1 MQRIA
6 HPRDGLAAGAGA
18 SRPRRM
24 APLFSRVLR
33 LQRTIGNRAV
43 RQLIQRDIHPED
55 VASQLV
61 GRRFR
66 LTQDVGIGADMLRKG
81 SIVEVRKW
89 SNTDPLATVLRLPLG
104 ADNSYVTVPKKYLRP
119 EEPAVAGMIQYD
131 VGLEDVV
138 RDYERG
144 ERKLGEEQSRKDGPR
159 EDEITRLEGLQRVR
173 ERRLNQRLIQQT
185 MLNRFDASIKQWV
198 DHYNAKLGYTGS
210 RALDPNL
217 VKAML
222 FQESQM
228 GTEAR
233 PLQVSPAFPEVTTQ
247 FNIGQIIQS
256 SAAPLL
262 LMIREEEPALIKAYH
277 LENIDKDMSAAQDEL
292 AKLKLLKAPNAT
304 QTARIKELEALSD
317 KGEGEGWELFL
328 WTYRAP
334 GQTEGLLAAIVD
346 FFDLPKSDRNYDYD
360 FWIRVMVRWLFEK
373 RKHVSDWTEA
383 VRAFNGVGT
392 KAREYR
398 DEVTAR
404 LAAAK
409 AAHASGR
416 RYKADKIER

>member
-1 MQRIA
+1 MRSREN
-6 HPRDGLAAGAGA
+6 PRGSAAADAGAG
-18 SRPRRM
+18 RPRLMR
-24 APLFSRVLR
+24 PLWSRVLR

-55 VASQLV
+55 VASELV

-66 LTQDVGIGADMLRKG
+66 VTQDVGTLRQG

-89 SNTDPLATVLRLPLG
+89 SNTDPLATVLRLPPG
-104 ADNSYVTVPKKYLRP
+104 ADNRNVTVPKKYLRP
-119 EEPAVAGMIQYD
+119 EEPAVAGLIHYD

-144 ERKLGEEQSRKDGPR
+144 ERKLGEERSRKGGPR
-159 EDEITRLEGLQRVR
+159 GDEITRLEGLQRGR

-185 MLNRFDASIKQWV
+185 MLNRFDPSIRKWV
-198 DHYNAKLGYTGS
+198 DRYNAKLGYTGD

-233 PLQVSPAFPEVTTQ
+233 PLQVTTTYPDVTTQ

-262 LMIREEEPALIKAYH
+262 LLIREEEPELIKAYH
-277 LENIDKDMSAAQDEL
+277 LENIDKDLSAAQNEL
-292 AKLKLLKAPNAT
+292 AVLKRVKTPNPT
-304 QTARIKELEALSD
+304 QTARLKELEFLSD
-317 KGEGEGWELFL
+317 KGEGQGWEGFL

-334 GQTEGLLAAIVD
+334 GQTEGLAAAIQD
-346 FFDLPKSDRNYDYD
+346 FFDRPKSDRNYDYD
-360 FWIRVMVRWLFEK
+360 FWIQAMVRWLFEK
-373 RKHVSDWTEA
+373 RKHVSNWTEA
-383 VRAFNGVGT
+383 VRAFNGVGPA
-392 KAREYR
+392 ARKYR
-398 DEVTAR
+398 DEVTGR
-404 LAAAK
+404 LAAAQ
-409 AAHASGR
+409 AAHAKGKR
-416 RYKADKIER
+416 FLADKIER

>member
-1 MQRIA
+1 M
-6 HPRDGLAAGAGA
+6 
-18 SRPRRM
+18 
-24 APLFSRVLR
+24 
-33 LQRTIGNRAV
+33 
-43 RQLIQRDIHPED
+43 
-55 VASQLV
+55 
-61 GRRFR
+61 
-66 LTQDVGIGADMLRKG
+66 
-81 SIVEVRKW
+81 
-89 SNTDPLATVLRLPLG
+89 
-104 ADNSYVTVPKKYLRP
+104 PKKYLRP
-119 EEPAVAGMIQYD
+119 EEPAVAGIIQYD

-144 ERKLGEEQSRKDGPR
+144 ERKLGEEQSRKGGSR
-159 EDEITRLEGLQRVR
+159 EDEITRLEGLQRGR
-173 ERRLNQRLIQQT
+173 ERRLNQRMIQQT
-185 MLNRFDASIKQWV
+185 MLNRFDPSIKKWV
-198 DHYNAKLGYTGS
+198 DHYNAKFGYTGN

-277 LENIDKDMSAAQDEL
+277 LENIDKDLSDAQDEL
-292 AKLKLLKAPNAT
+292 AKLKQVKTPNPT
-304 QTARIKELEALSD
+304 QAARIKELEFLSD
-317 KGEGEGWELFL
+317 KGEGEGWEGFL

-334 GQTEGLLAAIVD
+334 GQSEGLLAAIVD

-373 RKHVSDWTEA
+373 RKHVGDWTEA

-404 LAAAK
+404 LTAAK
-409 AAHASGR
+409 AAHAKGA
-416 RYKADKIER
+416 RYHADKIER